1 MSYYRQHFTSFQE
14 FQREG
19 LSGASAHVSE
29 LGKDEYEL
37 LRLLEEDEDFDRR
50 PRSRRRD
57 WWE

>member
-1 MSYYRQHFTSFQE
+1 MSYYRRHFSSFQE

-19 LSGASAHVSE
+19 LAGAGGHIAE

-37 LRLLEEDEDFDRR
+37 LRALEDDDNFDQR

-57 WWE
+57 WWD